1 MSSPH
6 LSDRTRYPFFMV
18 PNAVFD
24 LPLSHWALAVYLN
37 LRRRAN
43 NPGGAAFP
51 SLELV
56 AKDVKFSRRTVQ
68 SGLKELLDG
77 GYVKLIAGGQTT
89 GRIGV
94 YEIIDLEAVSRPHGA
109 DQPERSGGEPAD
121 PPEPE
126 DRAGGV
132 GTACAGVGTPRAG
145 GRHRVR
151 TEEEEPK
158 NTTQEDTTAPSSAA
172 AEPPAPKV
180 IEPEIVEALPCLK
193 ANDVLREYSDGFH
206 RKFGERP
213 IMTGQDAGAAKQL
226 ARRLTGGLPVIQRAV
241 TRFFNA
247 STGWWVEKNAYTFNV
262 FISCYNQALAG
273 QNGNAGDARTQ
284 RLRETAR
291 NSLADHGIVL
301 GENEL
306 SCDG

>member
-43 NPGGAAFP
+43 NPDGAAFP
-51 SLELV
+51 SLDQV

-77 GYVKLIAGGQTT
+77 GYVKLVSGGQTT
-89 GRIGV
+89 GRTGV
-94 YEIIDLEAVSRPHGA
+94 YEIVDLDAVHRPQGA
-109 DQPERSGGEPAD
+109 DQPGHQGTESLAGPA
-121 PPEPE
+121 EPE
-126 DRAGGV
+126 TGGV
-132 GTACAGVGTPRAG
+132 GTVCAGVGTPCAP
-145 GRHRVR
+145 GRHPVR
-151 TEEEEPK
+151 TEEEETK
-158 NTTQEDTTAPSSAA
+158 NTTQEDTARGRA
-172 AEPPAPKV
+172 AEPATTV
-180 IEPEIVEALPCLK
+180 LEPEIISELK
-193 ANDVLREYSDGFH
+193 ANDILREYSDGFH

-226 ARRLTGGLPVIQRAV
+226 AKRLTGGLPVIQRALSG
-241 TRFFNA
+241 FFN
-247 STGWWVEKNAYTFNV
+247 STTGWWVEKNAYTFNV
-262 FISCYNQALAG
+262 FISCYNQAITG
-273 QNGNAGDARTQ
+273 RNGNAGDARTR

-291 NSLADHGIVL
+291 SSLADHGVIL

-306 SCDG
+306 

>member
-18 PNAVFD
+18 PNRVFD
-24 LPLSHWALAVYLN
+24 LPLTHWALAVYIN

-43 NPGGAAFP
+43 NPDGAAFP
-51 SLELV
+51 SLDQV

-77 GYVKLIAGGQTT
+77 GYVTLVTGGLKT
-89 GRIGV
+89 GRTGV
-94 YEIIDLEAVSRPHGA
+94 YEIVDLDAVHCPQGA
-109 DQPERSGGEPAD
+109 DQRLAGEPAAD
-121 PPEPE
+121 PDQPE
-126 DRAGGV
+126 DGRV

-151 TEEEEPK
+151 TEEEETK
-158 NTTQEDTTAPSSAA
+158 NTTQEETTAPSSAA
-172 AEPPAPKV
+172 AEPPAQNV
-180 IEPEIVEALPCLK
+180 LEPEIVEALPCLK

-273 QNGNAGDARTQ
+273 QNGNAGDARTR

-291 NSLADHGIVL
+291 SSLADHGVVL
-301 GENEL
+301 GEDEL
-306 SCDG
+306 